1 MQRFV
6 RHASAVVQRTAV
18 FHGHSCTIGQNSR
31 VDDYV
36 LSTVS
41 DVVIGR
47 YVHIGSGVA
56 LHGGE
61 RVEIEDFVSVSS
73 GSRIF
78 TSSDTIEG
86 GLIGPQIPAQYRAPV
101 HSGPVVVKRFACV
114 FAQSLVLPG
123 VTIGEGAVVAAHSVV
138 KRDLEPWTVYG
149 GSPLR
154 VLGTRERGRVLRA
167 AELLNLR
174 DAADLASKTLDTL
187 K

>member
-18 FHGHSCTIGQNSR
+18 FHGHSCVIGQHSR

-36 LSTVS
+36 LSTVC

-47 YVHIGSGVA
+47 YVHIGSGVVM
-56 LHGGE
+56 HGGE
-61 RVEIEDFVSVSS
+61 RVVIEDFVSVSS

-78 TSSDTIEG
+78 TSSDTTEG
-86 GLIGPQIPAQYRAPV
+86 GLIGPQIPAQFRAPV
-101 HSGPVVVKRFACV
+101 HSKPVVLKRFACV

-123 VTIGEGAVVAAHSVV
+123 VTIGEGAIVAAHSVV

-154 VLGTRERGRVLRA
+154 VLGTRERSRVLGA

-174 DAADLASKTLDTL
+174 DAAALASEVLDST
-187 K
+187 

>member
-47 YVHIGSGVA
+47 YVHIGSGVF

-61 RVEIEDFVSVSS
+61 RVVIEDFVSVSS

-78 TSSDTIEG
+78 TSSDTMEG

-101 HSGPVVVKRFACV
+101 HSKPVVLKRFSCV

-123 VTIGEGAVVAAHSVV
+123 VTVGEGAIVAAHSVV
-138 KRDLEPWTVYG
+138 KHDLEPWTVYG

-154 VLGTRERGRVLRA
+154 VLGTRDRTGVLDAGAR
-167 AELLNLR
+167 L
-174 DAADLASKTLDTL
+174 DAAT
-187 K
+187 